1 MESASAYPGDGQVIR
16 SLLFLS
22 IAAGLAAQT
31 SNLLEQADEAFRQG
45 DLAAARTLAQR
56 VIESNPAAV
65 QGHMILG
72 VIAAQKNQ
80 WDVANRHFQTIV
92 KLDPSDPYG
101 YFYLGQAQLYQ
112 RDWEA
117 AIKYFTSALE
127 REYPETRRVLIELA
141 LAQNE
146 AGHPTDALATL
157 GKTSPPDEQSL
168 AAQYYG
174 VTAFAQASLNHLG
187 PAIEA
192 IRLALQFDDAPH
204 YWEFLIDALLRT
216 DEAPQALAEAIRAQ
230 RKFPDQPEIQYLF
243 ALASYRVTESPLG
256 RLALRNLHEAGP
268 ADARVLLA
276 EGLALRKEG
285 NNEQAAVAFRSAA
298 ARGVPDAH
306 LLLGILLREAGD
318 QAGAEKEYREAE
330 RVNPNNGQVL
340 LEMARVLITS
350 GDLAGAMAR
359 LKKAA
364 ELTPSAP
371 AVHYQLGTLYRRMGQ
386 NDDAERHLNLFRQ
399 LQAEQARQGG
409 SDAKPLR

>member
-1 MESASAYPGDGQVIR
+1 VIR
-16 SLLFLS
+16 SLLFIS
-22 IAAGLAAQT
+22 IAVGLAAQT
-31 SNLLEQADEAFRQG
+31 PNLLEQADEAFRQG
-45 DLAAARTLAQR
+45 DLEAAQTLAQR
-56 VIESNPAAV
+56 VIQSDPAALH
-65 QGHMILG
+65 GHMILG

-92 KLDPSDPYG
+92 KLDPSNPYG

-117 AIKYFTSALE
+117 AIKYFTSALQHQ
-127 REYPETRRVLIELA
+127 YPETGRLLVELA
-141 LAQNE
+141 LAENE
-146 AGHPTDALATL
+146 AGHPTEALATL
-157 GKTSPPDEQSL
+157 GKTSPPDDQGL

-216 DEAPQALAEAIRAQ
+216 DEAPQALAQAIRAQ

-256 RLALRNLHEAGP
+256 RLALRNLREAEP

-285 NNEQAAVAFRSAA
+285 KNEQATIAFRNAA

-340 LEMARVLITS
+340 LEMARVLIAS
-350 GDLAGAMAR
+350 GDLSGALAR

-386 NDDAERHLNLFRQ
+386 NNDAERHLNLFRQ
-399 LQAEQARQGG
+399 LQAEQARQAG

>member
-1 MESASAYPGDGQVIR
+1 MRI
-16 SLLFLS
+16 LLFLS
-22 IAAGLAAQT
+22 IAVGLAAQAP
-31 SNLLEQADEAFRQG
+31 NLLEQADEAFHHG
-45 DLAAARTLAQR
+45 DLERARTLAER
-56 VIESNPAAV
+56 VVESDPAALH
-65 QGHMILG
+65 GHMILG
-72 VIAAQKNQ
+72 VIAAQENQ
-80 WDVANRHFQTIV
+80 WESANRHFQTII
-92 KLDPSDPYG
+92 KLDPSNPHG
-101 YFYLGQAQLYQ
+101 YFYLGQARLYQ
-112 RDWEA
+112 RDWEG
-117 AIKYFTSALE
+117 AIQYFTSALE
-127 REYPETRRVLIELA
+127 RQYPETGRVFVELA

-146 AGHPTDALATL
+146 AGHPTEALATL
-157 GKTSPPDEQSL
+157 AKTAAPDDERL

-174 VTAFAQASLNHLG
+174 VTAFARASLNQLG

-192 IRLALQFDDAPH
+192 IRLALQFDDAAH

-256 RLALRNLHEAGP
+256 RLALRNLREAAP

-285 NNEQAAVAFRSAA
+285 KNDQATIAFRNAV

-318 QAGAEKEYREAE
+318 PTGAEKEYREAE

-340 LEMARVLITS
+340 LEMARVLIS
-350 GDLAGAMAR
+350 NGDLSGALTR

-386 NDDAERHLNLFRQ
+386 NDDADRHLNLFRQ
-399 LQAEQARQGG
+399 LQAEQARRAANAGH
-409 SDAKPLR
+409 

>member
-1 MESASAYPGDGQVIR
+1 LIA
-16 SLLFLS
+16 

-31 SNLLEQADEAFRQG
+31 SNLLEQADEAFHQG
-45 DLAAARTLAQR
+45 DFERARTLAQR
-56 VIESNPAAV
+56 VVEGDPAALH
-65 QGHMILG
+65 GHMILG
-72 VIAAQKNQ
+72 VIAAQKDQ
-80 WDVANRHFQTIV
+80 WEVANRHFQTII
-92 KLDPSDPYG
+92 KLDPSNPYG

-117 AIKYFTSALE
+117 AIKFFTSALE
-127 REYPETRRVLIELA
+127 RQYPETGRVLVELA

-146 AGHPTDALATL
+146 AGHPTEALATL
-157 GKTSPPDEQSL
+157 GKTSPPDDQGL

-174 VTAFAQASLNHLG
+174 VTAFAQAGLNQLG

-192 IRLALQFDDAPH
+192 IRLALQFDDAAH

-216 DEAPQALAEAIRAQ
+216 DHAPQALAEAIRAQ

-256 RLALRNLHEAGP
+256 RLALRNLREAAP

-285 NNEQAAVAFRSAA
+285 KNDQASIAFRDAA

-330 RVNPNNGQVL
+330 RVNPNNSQVL
-340 LEMARVLITS
+340 LEMARVLITN
-350 GDLAGAMAR
+350 GDLSGALAR

-399 LQAEQARQGG
+399 LQAEQAPQAGNN
-409 SDAKPLR
+409 AKPLR

>member
-1 MESASAYPGDGQVIR
+1 LV
-16 SLLFLS
+16 
-22 IAAGLAAQT
+22 
-31 SNLLEQADEAFRQG
+31 
-45 DLAAARTLAQR
+45 
-56 VIESNPAAV
+56 
-65 QGHMILG
+65 
-72 VIAAQKNQ
+72 
-80 WDVANRHFQTIV
+80 
-92 KLDPSDPYG
+92 
-101 YFYLGQAQLYQ
+101 
-112 RDWEA
+112 
-117 AIKYFTSALE
+117 
-127 REYPETRRVLIELA
+127 ELA

-146 AGHPTDALATL
+146 AGHPTEALATL
-157 GKTSPPDEQSL
+157 GKTSPPDDQRL

-174 VTAFAQASLNHLG
+174 VTAFARASLNQLG

-192 IRLALQFDDAPH
+192 IRLALQIDDTAPH
-204 YWEFLIDALLRT
+204 YWEFLIDVLLRT

-256 RLALRNLHEAGP
+256 RLALRNLREAEP

-285 NNEQAAVAFRSAA
+285 RNEQATIAFRNAA

-350 GDLAGAMAR
+350 GDLTGALAR
-359 LKKAA
+359 LKKAV

-399 LQAEQARQGG
+399 LQAEQARQAG